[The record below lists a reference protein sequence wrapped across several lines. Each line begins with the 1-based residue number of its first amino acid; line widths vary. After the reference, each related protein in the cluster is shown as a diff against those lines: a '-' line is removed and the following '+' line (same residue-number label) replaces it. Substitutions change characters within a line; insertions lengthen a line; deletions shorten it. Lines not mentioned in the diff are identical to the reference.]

1 GVEKAAEE
9 TKLIIDEALVKK
21 DEESTGTEPAENVE
35 ALRLQE
41 ETQGIIEA
49 LADRHRQEEESM
61 VEYYARINEAI
72 RIGEDAGTITKQQ
85 AANARKKLKEDE
97 QRFEIDTV
105 VSTMGA
111 IVSALSTGGKKSQEI
126 AKKIAI
132 AKAIVSG
139 GQAAVDAWKAG
150 MSTGGPYAPIVAA
163 AYTAASLAKT
173 GAMISSIKGGS
184 KPSAGGGLLPSV

>member
-1 GVEKAAEE
+1 
-9 TKLIIDEALVKK
+9 
-21 DEESTGTEPAENVE
+21 
-35 ALRLQE
+35 
-41 ETQGIIEA
+41 
-49 LADRHRQEEESM
+49 
-61 VEYYARINEAI
+61 
-72 RIGEDAGTITKQQ
+72 
-85 AANARKKLKEDE
+85 
-97 QRFEIDTV
+97 
-105 VSTMGA
+105 
-111 IVSALSTGGKKSQEI
+111 STGGKKSQEI

-184 KPSAGGGLLPSV
+184 KPSAGGGSLPSVSTPTAAPVAQAQPEPSRNISINMTGGSMFSADNVRELIEQINGQVGDGVNLVTG